1 MGISINTNIAATRA
15 GVYLGANHANLQ
27 KSLDRLSSGKR
38 ITEPA
43 DDAGGLAVSM
53 KLEHTSKVLRGTS
66 YNISNAISLLQVQDG
81 VLKSAGDIVS
91 RMGELKSMSMDVT
104 KNSSDI
110 DLYDAE
116 FDDLQIQLYDM
127 AQTKFNGIQVFDHD
141 GSTAMYATD
150 QENLSVVIA
159 EDGTTTADAHQ
170 ASLLGALSVRYL
182 VKDNGGADTGTGAT
196 TNVLQSPETP
206 DDLLWSGIDNSST
219 HADGLEAFIAYPG
232 DALATPAIAASSW
245 TAADGVQLTVGVQ
258 STGTRL
264 ELQDLTQEGFT
275 QILENIASLRATN
288 GGQVRRLQYAN
299 ANVETQITNIS
310 AANGRIMD
318 VDIAAESA
326 NLARQQVLVQASAAM
341 TAQANMSND
350 VALMLLQ

>member
-81 VLKSAGDIVS
+81 ILKSAADIVS

-104 KNSSDI
+104 KNPEDI
-110 DLYDAE
+110 ALYNSE
-116 FDDLQIQLYDM
+116 FSDLQSQLFDLSQTEFNGI
-127 AQTKFNGIQVFDHD
+127 ALFDQDGQTKFKDNTTPPAVLDAEELNV
-141 GSTAMYATD
+141 T
-150 QENLSVVIA
+150 IA
-159 EDGTTTADAHQ
+159 EDGTTFAIHQ
-170 ASLLGALSVRYL
+170 SSLLPALSLKFDITVTAGVGSISNHSNDDVL
-182 VKDNGGADTGTGAT
+182 WNDDQTGVDHTSDDDGDGTALNGTDDGTGFTNEAAGTDLVRSLAVDTAT
-196 TNVLQSPETP
+196 AGNK
-206 DDLLWSGIDNSST
+206 
-219 HADGLEAFIAYPG
+219 
-232 DALATPAIAASSW
+232 
-245 TAADGVQLTVGVQ
+245 
-258 STGTRL
+258 L
-264 ELQDLTQEGFT
+264 ELGDLDQESFT
-275 QILENIASLRATN
+275 HILQNVAELRAVN
-288 GGQVRRLQYAN
+288 GGQGRRLQYAL
-299 ANVETQITNIS
+299 ANVETQITNIT

-318 VDIAAESA
+318 VDIAAESS

-341 TAQANMSND
+341 TAQANVAND

>member
-1 MGISINTNIAATRA
+1 MGISINTNVAATRA

-81 VLKSAGDIVS
+81 VLKSAADIVS

-104 KNSSDI
+104 KNDSDI
-110 DLYDAE
+110 DLYNAE
-116 FDDLQIQLYDM
+116 FADLQNQLYDLS
-127 AQTKFNGIQVFDHD
+127 QTQFNGIDLFNRD
-141 GSTAMYATD
+141 GSTAFKNATGVLGAD
-150 QENLSVVIA
+150 ELNVTIA
-159 EDGTTTADAHQ
+159 EDGTTFAIHQ
-170 ASLLGALSVRYL
+170 SSLLPALSLKFDITVTAG
-182 VKDNGGADTGTGAT
+182 VGATSNHSNNAVTWSDAQTDVDHDGDGTPLNNTDDGTGFVNEAAGT
-196 TNVLQSPETP
+196 EKVRSLAVDAGTNLNL
-206 DDLLWSGIDNSST
+206 DDLDQQSFT
-219 HADGLEAFIAYPG
+219 HILQN
-232 DALATPAIAASSW
+232 LA
-245 TAADGVQLTVGVQ
+245 
-258 STGTRL
+258 
-264 ELQDLTQEGFT
+264 E
-275 QILENIASLRATN
+275 LRAVN
-288 GGQVRRLQYAN
+288 GGQVRRLQYSN
-299 ANVETQITNIS
+299 ANVETQITNIT

-318 VDIAAESA
+318 VDVAAESS

>member
-1 MGISINTNIAATRA
+1 MGISINTNVAATRA

-110 DLYDAE
+110 SLYDAE
-116 FDDLQIQLYDM
+116 FEDLQVQLYDL
-127 AQTKFNGIQVFDHD
+127 AQTKFNGIQIFDND
-141 GSTAMYATD
+141 GSTAMYATT
-150 QENLSVVIA
+150 QENLDVVIA

-182 VKDNGGADTGTGAT
+182 VQDAGGNNVGTGAT

-206 DDLLWSGIDNSST
+206 DDLLWSGINNSST
-219 HADGLEAFIAYPG
+219 HAGGLEAFIAQAAVAGP
-232 DALATPAIAASSW
+232 PAVAASTW
-245 TAADGVQLTVGVQ
+245 TATDGVQLTVGVQ
-258 STGTRL
+258 SSGTKL
-264 ELQDLTQEGFT
+264 QLQDLTQEGFT

-299 ANVETQITNIS
+299 ANVETQITNIT

-318 VDIAAESA
+318 VDIAAESS
-326 NLARQQVLVQASAAM
+326 NLAKQQVLVQASAAM
-341 TAQANMSND
+341 TAQANVAND